1 MVLAQEIS
9 ADRSSIVTEGAEEAP
24 AALPSLPPP
33 AAPALLGGAPVELV
47 VLDLPQALAAA
58 ERIRLENWLAIRL
71 AGRKVRVLVQA
82 PPVVLPPVAVASP
95 PPARAARRK
104 AR

>member
-9 ADRSSIVTEGAEEAP
+9 ADRSSIVTEGAEEA
-24 AALPSLPPP
+24 STTPPPLP
-33 AAPALLGGAPVELV
+33 AAPASLGGAPVELV

-58 ERIRLENWLAIRL
+58 ERTRLENWLAIRL